1 MKKPTVI
8 CLANQKGGIGKTTTS
23 TALASMLEER
33 GYRTLLI
40 DTDLQCN
47 STDTYKAS
55 YEGVPTLYDV
65 LLEEHPAE
73 MKDVIQRTEAGDI
86 VPADPLLREADAK
99 LSQRGFAGYTA
110 LKNAADKMTDYDFV
124 IIDTAPSINFL
135 LRNVLVASDYVVIP
149 MTTDRYGIQGLY
161 ELNAAILDVKQLN
174 PGIKVAGI
182 LLVKYN
188 ARTIL
193 GREVTK
199 GLKDIADTIG
209 TKIFSTSI
217 RESTKAR
224 EAQAARKLLIQ
235 YDKTCTTAQ
244 DHEAFTDELLKEI
257 KDNG

>member
-23 TALASMLEER
+23 TALASMLSER
-33 GYRTLLI
+33 GYKTLLI

-47 STDTYKAS
+47 STDTYKAV

-65 LLEEHPAE
+65 LLEEHPAA
-73 MKDVIQRTEAGDI
+73 MKDVIQHTEAGDI

-99 LSQRGFAGYTA
+99 LSQRGFSGYTA
-110 LKNAADKMTDYDFV
+110 LKNAVDTMTDYDFV

-149 MTTDRYGIQGLY
+149 MTTDRYGVQGLY
-161 ELNAAILDVKQLN
+161 ELNAAVLDVKQLN
-174 PGIKVAGI
+174 PNIKVAGI
-182 LLVKYN
+182 LLIKYN

-199 GLKDIADTIG
+199 GLQTIADTIK
-209 TKIFSTSI
+209 TRIFNTTI
-217 RESTKAR
+217 RESTRAR

-244 DHEAFTDELLKEI
+244 DYEAFTDELLKEI
-257 KDNG
+257 KENG